1 MTQLTT
7 HERIINLI
15 CNDVAVGLS
24 VDEVSNESSL
34 FDDLNLDSIQLIEL
48 ITTVEVEFSIEVDD
62 DDLDFQHFASVNS
75 LAKFVNSLVSAS
87 SEDGA
92 Q

>member
-34 FDDLNLDSIQLIEL
+34 FDDLSLDSIQLVELFTKLEAEFLIEL
-48 ITTVEVEFSIEVDD
+48 DD

-75 LAKFVNSLVSAS
+75 LASFVDTMVTAGGG
-87 SEDGA
+87 DGA
-92 Q
+92 